1 MFHIILQRY
10 KIMIKNT
17 TPYIG
22 KIRLKFEKY
31 PEYTGKD
38 KLNKIHLNLG
48 FTKLVSRITPK
59 RDTIGWLINPQSK
72 YLIERNTGGMINNY
86 TFGDT
91 IQEKREQQLPNS
103 FLTKNGEY
111 IGDIERGWWYY
122 KNNMKVCEKYP
133 HGVAECYDDA
143 GNLIGYHGYTH
154 RGGQTFK
161 IGDRLFDASYK
172 PKEEDY
178 EEWEWYG
185 WEYKY
190 LELYGKSDELDKKWM
205 RESGIGYVIPY
216 KKRGKKIIET
226 WEETLQAAINMSKDL
241 S

>member
-1 MFHIILQRY
+1 
-10 KIMIKNT
+10 MIKNT

-59 RDTIGWLINPQSK
+59 RDLNGWLINPECK
-72 YLIERNTGGMINNY
+72 HMINRHTGGVIGKH
-86 TFGDT
+86 TFGNENEYD
-91 IQEKREQQLPNS
+91 LPNS
-103 FLTKNGEY
+103 FLTKTGEY

-122 KNNMKVCEKYP
+122 KNNMVVCEDYP
-133 HGVAECYDDA
+133 HGVAKIINEVTYV
-143 GNLIGYHGYTH
+143 NHHLFPEIVGYYGYTH

-161 IGDRLFDASYK
+161 IGDRLFDPSYK
-172 PKEEDY
+172 PQKEDY
-178 EEWEWYG
+178 EEWEWTG

-205 RESGIGYVIPY
+205 RESGISYVIPY

-226 WEETLQAAINMSKDL
+226 WDEALQAAINMSKDL

>member
-1 MFHIILQRY
+1 
-10 KIMIKNT
+10 MIKNT

-22 KIRLKFEKY
+22 KLRFKFEKY

-38 KLNKIHLNLG
+38 KLNKIHLDLG
-48 FTKLVSRITPK
+48 FTKLVSRITPLQ
-59 RDTIGWLINPQSK
+59 DLSGWLINPECI
-72 YLIERNTGGMINNY
+72 YLIQKHTGGMIKNY
-86 TFGDT
+86 TFGNT

-103 FLTKNGEY
+103 FLTKDGQY

-122 KNNMKVCEKYP
+122 KNKMKVCYEYP
-133 HGVAECYDDA
+133 LGVAEVYNDNGD
-143 GNLIGYHGYTH
+143 IVGYHGYSH

-161 IGDRLFDASYK
+161 LGDRLFDASYK
-172 PKEEDY
+172 PKKEDY
-178 EEWEWYG
+178 EEWEWTG

-205 RESGIGYVIPY
+205 RESGISYVIPY
-216 KKRGKKIIET
+216 KKRGKKIIEDF
-226 WEETLQAAINMSKDL
+226 EECLQASINMSKDL